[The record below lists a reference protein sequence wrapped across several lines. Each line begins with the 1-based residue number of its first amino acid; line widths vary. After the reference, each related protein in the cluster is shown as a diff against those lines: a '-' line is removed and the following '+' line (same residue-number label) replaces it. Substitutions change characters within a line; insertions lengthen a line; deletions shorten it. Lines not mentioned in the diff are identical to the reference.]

1 MAESLRSRKG
11 INYKSLNDYGLPAL
25 NLTDPVKI
33 STPRKKL
40 ELTTARL
47 LDKVVA
53 EDLDSDEE
61 GSRSDEELEQLRKKL
76 KNTEDSIRKKKEEEK
91 AVLKK
96 KTEEGE
102 KVLKSMKGEDSTIDE
117 KVKLTDL
124 RKMERLNSKVDK
136 KLSDMGLFDKPE
148 IKGDASKK
156 KSKLKIKLSSTSSES
171 ISDDGIRE
179 MILRVK
185 RKRISVVK
193 ENLNLVFRVSRLI
206 KSKDILWWKIFLP
219 LYNGV
224 SMMLIEEW
232 SKPDEIF
239 SSDACMTGCGGMFK
253 EHFFHV
259 EFPDAIVNEQLHI
272 NALEML
278 TVVGSPKRDLFAIKD
293 GGLHLNEAG
302 VAQLKMCFIHVI
314 SHLERVRVRKYTL
327 TTSGTPHADVFCAVD
342 DKPNL
347 IGPDT
352 KLYRSQS
359 TIMQILLCTDMLRIK
374 QLFTS
379 VFILFICVLTMTG
392 AEDYYK
398 LLGIQRSATTKE
410 IRQAFK
416 KLAVTMHP
424 DKNPDDP
431 EAHDNFLKINRAYEV
446 LKDEDMRKK
455 FDMHGEEGL
464 KDDFHGGNRY
474 ESWKFYQEEFGL
486 YDDDKEI
493 ITLSKSDFEQSVEES
508 GDTWFINYYSA
519 HCGHCHDLAPA
530 WRELAQELAGVI
542 RIGAVNCGDDWNLC
556 RMQGIRSYPT
566 LVMYPT
572 AEKYHGDRTTRKMVK
587 FALKKSQP
595 DAYTLSGDCLSS
607 TATTKLSAILTDL
620 VNVASVDCHKDEKF
634 CEKLGI
640 EHGTYYYPTA
650 EVAKD
655 EGKKISSLN
664 AQEIAHQVLSWL
676 PDVDNLDSKTL
687 KVWYSS

>member
-1 MAESLRSRKG
+1 
-11 INYKSLNDYGLPAL
+11 
-25 NLTDPVKI
+25 
-33 STPRKKL
+33 
-40 ELTTARL
+40 
-47 LDKVVA
+47 
-53 EDLDSDEE
+53 
-61 GSRSDEELEQLRKKL
+61 
-76 KNTEDSIRKKKEEEK
+76 
-91 AVLKK
+91 
-96 KTEEGE
+96 
-102 KVLKSMKGEDSTIDE
+102 
-117 KVKLTDL
+117 
-124 RKMERLNSKVDK
+124 
-136 KLSDMGLFDKPE
+136 
-148 IKGDASKK
+148 
-156 KSKLKIKLSSTSSES
+156 
-171 ISDDGIRE
+171 
-179 MILRVK
+179 
-185 RKRISVVK
+185 
-193 ENLNLVFRVSRLI
+193 
-206 KSKDILWWKIFLP
+206 
-219 LYNGV
+219 
-224 SMMLIEEW
+224 
-232 SKPDEIF
+232 
-239 SSDACMTGCGGMFK
+239 
-253 EHFFHV
+253 
-259 EFPDAIVNEQLHI
+259 
-272 NALEML
+272 
-278 TVVGSPKRDLFAIKD
+278 
-293 GGLHLNEAG
+293 
-302 VAQLKMCFIHVI
+302 
-314 SHLERVRVRKYTL
+314 
-327 TTSGTPHADVFCAVD
+327 
-342 DKPNL
+342 
-347 IGPDT
+347 
-352 KLYRSQS
+352 
-359 TIMQILLCTDMLRIK
+359 
-374 QLFTS
+374 
-379 VFILFICVLTMTG
+379 MTG

-587 FALKKSQP
+587 FALKSIQS
-595 DAYTLSGDCLSS
+595 DAYTLRSEEEIEDNGLPWLISFCGDSGDCLSS

-650 EVAKD
+650 EVTKD

-687 KVWYSS
+687 KKIINRLKSGQHHTWLIHFVEGDGSQDIEFRKLPAMLEGIKVPSKGNNSGIQI